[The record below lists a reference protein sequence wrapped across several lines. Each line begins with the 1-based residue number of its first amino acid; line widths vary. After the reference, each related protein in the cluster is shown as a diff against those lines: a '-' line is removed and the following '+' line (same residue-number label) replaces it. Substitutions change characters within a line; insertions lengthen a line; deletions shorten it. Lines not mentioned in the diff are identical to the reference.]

1 LTITKFTASELG
13 GIEAEQRVVVLL
25 HGYGADERDLP
36 GIMSSLPNLP
46 WVSPRAPLPTEHGGF
61 AWYGVERVLNPTLED
76 VMPPTEALWD
86 WLDDLLEPSQ
96 PLVVIGFSQGGLMA
110 TQLLRTR
117 PERISACV
125 ILAGF
130 AADVEMSADAAL
142 RENKPKVLYCR
153 GAQDTVVAK
162 DAVAGLNRWLQS
174 HTRAQTKTYEGLGHS
189 IDDRVMNDVADFV
202 AASIG

>member
-1 LTITKFTASELG
+1 MTITKFTASDLG
-13 GIEAEQRVVVLL
+13 DLRPDQPVVVLL
-25 HGYGADERDLP
+25 HGYCADERDLP
-36 GIMSSLPNLP
+36 GVMSYLPELP
-46 WVSPRAPLPTEHGGF
+46 WVSPRAPHPTDFGGF
-61 AWYGVERVLNPTLED
+61 AWYGVERVLNPNLED
-76 VMPPTEALWD
+76 VMPPTDALWE
-86 WLDDLLEPSQ
+86 WLDDLLSPNQ

-117 PERISACV
+117 PERISTCV

-130 AADVEMSADAAL
+130 AADAEMPADEAL
-142 RENKPKVLYCR
+142 RLNKPKVLYCR

-202 AASIG
+202 AAALG

>member
-1 LTITKFTASELG
+1 LTITKFTASDLG
-13 GIEAEQRVVVLL
+13 NLKAEQPVVVLL

-36 GIMSSLPNLP
+36 GIMSYLPNLP
-46 WVSPRAPLPTEHGGF
+46 WVSPRAPLPTGHGGF

-86 WLDDLLEPSQ
+86 WLDGLLEPNQ

-117 PERISACV
+117 SERISACV

-130 AADVEMSADAAL
+130 AADVEMPADATL
-142 RENKPKVLYCR
+142 RENKPKLLYCR

>member
-1 LTITKFTASELG
+1 MTITKFTASDLG
-13 GIEAEQRVVVLL
+13 DLEAEQPVVVLL

-36 GIMSSLPNLP
+36 GIMSYLPNLP

-86 WLDDLLEPSQ
+86 WLDDLLDPKR

-117 PERISACV
+117 PKQVVACV

-130 AADVEMSADAAL
+130 AADVEMPADADL

-153 GAQDTVVAK
+153 GAQDAVVAK
-162 DAVAGLNRWLQS
+162 DAVAGLNRWLQL

-189 IDDRVMNDVADFV
+189 IDDRVMNGVADFV

>member
-1 LTITKFTASELG
+1 MTITKFTASDLG
-13 GIEAEQRVVVLL
+13 GLGGEQPVVVLL

-36 GIMSSLPNLP
+36 GLMSYLPDMP
-46 WVSPRAPLPTEHGGF
+46 WVSPRAPLPTDHGGF

-86 WLDDLLEPSQ
+86 WLDGLLELNQ
-96 PLVVIGFSQGGLMA
+96 PLVGIGFSQGGLMA

-117 PERISACV
+117 PNQIVACV

-130 AADVEMSADAAL
+130 AADVEMPADAAL

-189 IDDRVMNDVADFV
+189 LDDRVMNDVADFV
-202 AASIG
+202 TASIG